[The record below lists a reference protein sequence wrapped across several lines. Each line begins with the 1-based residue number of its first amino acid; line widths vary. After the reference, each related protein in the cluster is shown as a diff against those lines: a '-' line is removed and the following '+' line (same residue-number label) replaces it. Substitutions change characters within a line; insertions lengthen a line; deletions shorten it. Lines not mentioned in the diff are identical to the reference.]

1 MSENN
6 PDPEKEDKEYSSIDI
21 GDPGGNIKLISTIQ
35 SIGPGEGEDGP
46 SIVGIKPEAVFGGL
60 QALEKLDIKDN
71 IEEGIKAIDNDSKE
85 ERAKETEL
93 ITARINQLDIFI
105 TIGLY
110 YTSLIISWLTQ
121 LGDSESVQDFFIK
134 LFFESFKIDEWDF
147 GDLDLVGKI
156 SGATT
161 TLQTSLFGIVG
172 LARLAYTA
180 LGKKIPK
187 LIDGPM
193 YFGGPFQILHVII
206 PGSNDY
212 IQSIRSFDARLSQL
226 FGVISQTLIVV
237 AAIYAIGYRN
247 EALEPFAT
255 GNETAIGPGYQ
266 PGPDTEDQNGD
277 QIQPGNST
285 HITLAVK
292 NAAIF
297 AKATYMVSICAIIMT
312 SLLNIVQWMADA
324 WRLNKDELI
333 VYTAFKLITRLLLC
347 QPCFGDDWLKKRTAK
362 SKKTKQP
369 KDQKLLLEK
378 KSQDPGGGGSGEK
391 VGDSKGGGGNKDGDE
406 KGGGEKDKEENKD
419 EGGDGSEEKELSEKV

>member
-21 GDPGGNIKLISTIQ
+21 GGPGGNVKLISTIQ

-46 SIVGIKPEAVFGGL
+46 SIAGIKPEAVLGGL
-60 QALEKLDIKDN
+60 QVLEKLGIKDD
-71 IEEGIKAIDNDSKE
+71 IEEGIKVFDDDTKE
-85 ERAKETEL
+85 ERTKETKL
-93 ITARINQLDIFI
+93 ITARINQLDVFI
-105 TIGLY
+105 TVGLY
-110 YTSLIISWLTQ
+110 YASLMVSWLTQ
-121 LGDSESVQDFFIK
+121 LGDSESAQDFFIK
-134 LFFESFKIDEWDF
+134 LFFTSFKINEWDF

-172 LARLAYTA
+172 LTRLVYTA
-180 LGKKIPK
+180 LKKDIPK
-187 LIDGPM
+187 FIDGPM
-193 YFGGPFQILHVII
+193 YFGGPFQILHVIV
-206 PGSNDY
+206 PKSNDY

-226 FGVISQTLIVV
+226 FGVISQILIIV

-247 EALEPFAT
+247 EALEPFTT
-255 GNETAIGPGYQ
+255 GNETAIGQGYQ

-292 NAAIF
+292 NAALF
-297 AKATYMVSICAIIMT
+297 ARATYMVSICAIIMT

-362 SKKTKQP
+362 SKGTKQTE
-369 KDQKLLLEK
+369 DQELLLEK
-378 KSQDPGGGGSGEK
+378 KSQDPGGKKG
-391 VGDSKGGGGNKDGDE
+391 GDSKGGGGNEGGVE
-406 KGGGEKDKEENKD
+406 KGGNVSEEGGSEKDKEENK
-419 EGGDGSEEKELSEKV
+419 GGSEEKELSEKT